1 MMRFPGQA
9 TAGGSITAGRRV
21 SVRTGDPA
29 IINTSLEDRRLRN
42 PAYQDGGPKMVA
54 AGKDRRGRIRAA
66 LRLLPLLSLVVLP
79 VPGQARDAPEIIK
92 SLCIACHTMDG
103 NALVPAFPKLAGL
116 HAEYLE
122 KQLADYAS
130 GARQHEA
137 MQAFAS
143 DLTRNEMRA
152 LAAHFSALRRHDGV
166 VTDPSLVERG
176 REIYHQ
182 GNKANG
188 VPACAGCHKPD
199 GSGTPRSVMIAG
211 QNAPYV
217 ADQLTRF
224 KNDTRTN
231 DRGRLM
237 RTVAGRLTPEEI
249 QAVAQYVASMQ

>member
-1 MMRFPGQA
+1 M
-9 TAGGSITAGRRV
+9 
-21 SVRTGDPA
+21 
-29 IINTSLEDRRLRN
+29 RN
-42 PAYQDGGPKMVA
+42 PVYQGGGPLTGA
-54 AGKDRRGRIRAA
+54 TGHARRGRRRTA

-79 VPGQARDAPEIIK
+79 APGQARDAPEII
-92 SLCIACHTMDG
+92 SNLCIACHTMDG

-130 GARQHEA
+130 GARKHEA

-143 DLTRNEMRA
+143 DLSRNEMRA
-152 LAAHFSALRRHDGV
+152 LAAHFASQRRHDGV
-166 VTDPSLVERG
+166 VTDPGLVERG
-176 REIYHQ
+176 RELYHE

-217 ADQLTRF
+217 AEQLTLF

-237 RTVAGRLTPEEI
+237 RTVAGRMTPEEI